1 MDYAALYH
9 ELNTTWIE
17 KRASFDKK
25 ELTYLANKD
34 TFAGRRLG
42 FMTRAYYQREKMIKS
57 SDIYYAYAF
66 QSWNNAVSNSQ
77 SSYPTWLLFSPDTA
91 VNENPAILKEISAKV
106 LSIKQKEATNREEKE
121 LKKDVAEVLS
131 DVACLVLP
139 QAYSLGHYVMLSI
152 IDMPYQ
158 HVSSYHLGLN
168 LIMANFS
175 LSKEVRYLPE
185 RYYPPEFRDAY
196 QKGLLLL

>member
-9 ELNTTWIE
+9 QLNSAWIE

-25 ELTYLANKD
+25 ELAYLANKD

-42 FMTRAYYQREKMIKS
+42 FMTRAYYQREKMIKA

-66 QSWNNAVSNSQ
+66 QNWNDAVSDSQ

-91 VNENPAILKEISAKV
+91 VNENPSILKEISAKV
-106 LSIKQKEATNREEKE
+106 LSLKHIEVTDREEKE
-121 LKKDVAEVLS
+121 LKKDIVEVLS

-139 QAYSLGHYVMLSI
+139 ESYSFGHYVMLSVV
-152 IDMPYQ
+152 DVPYQ
-158 HVSSYHLGLN
+158 HVSSFRLGLN
-168 LIMANFS
+168 LVMANLS

-185 RYYPPEFRDAY
+185 RYYPAEFKGAY